1 MQLFH
6 ATVSKAPRQVSTKYG
21 ERVVCDVLLPDG
33 SESAVWGPVGYAPLE
48 YLERGQAVT
57 VGRDSKGKISIVE
70 NHPMYPESEKP
81 IPQLPQAAPTETQT
95 AGNKHALS
103 PETKREI
110 ADYVTQ
116 QKDLL
121 SYCWQQAATIPGVSE
136 EQTLEKLAVTLYL
149 SAQRRFGLA

>member
-1 MQLFH
+1 MKLLT
-6 ATVSKAPRQVSTKYG
+6 ARLIENPKVVTTKYG
-21 ERVVCDVLLPDG
+21 ARMVADAQTTDGEKLSVWRPENDQTLGSLRSGAQVVLSL
-33 SESAVWGPVGYAPLE
+33 
-48 YLERGQAVT
+48 
-57 VGRDSKGKISIVE
+57 DSKGKVNLID
-70 NHPMYPESEKP
+70 NPPETMT
-81 IPQLPQAAPTETQT
+81 PQLPPAPTETKP

-149 SAQRRFGLA
+149 SAQRRFNLA